1 MEKSFRFLYRH
12 LRIDKKINNYS
23 FKNFIFDTLSLKQKH
38 MIRYLVA
45 FVLLFSLFSCAKSK
59 HKIGDM
65 YKGGYIFKI
74 NMWGKGLCAAPTDK
88 KGGLKWGCY
97 GSLID
102 GADGEDVGDGEQ
114 NTKDIVDMCE
124 EISAAKYCDEYE
136 VEGYDDWYLPSIGEL
151 ELMYSQLYANGL
163 GGFSSGKYWSS
174 TENFSLGAWHFNF
187 GTAERGNNEH
197 KGTALTFRPIRSF

>member
-1 MEKSFRFLYRH
+1 MEKLFLCLYRH

-23 FKNFIFDTLSLKQKH
+23 FKNFIFDALSLKRQH

-45 FVLLFSLFSCAKSK
+45 FALLFSLFSCAKSK

-97 GSLID
+97 GTLID

-124 EISAAKYCDEYE
+124 EITAARYCDELE
-136 VEGYDDWYLPSIGEL
+136 IDGYDDWYLPSIGEL
-151 ELMYSQLYANGL
+151 ELMYNELHANGL
-163 GGFSSGKYWSS
+163 GSFTTGNYWSS
-174 TENFSLGAWHFNF
+174 TENFSLGAWCFNF
-187 GTAERGNNEH
+187 GTAERGNNQH
-197 KGTALTFRPIRSF
+197 KNTALTFRPIRSF